1 MKEEL
6 LAFLVDPYFLTILLV
21 AVLIALCAAL
31 MGVTLV
37 LKRYSLIGDGLS
49 HVAFG
54 AMSVATVA
62 GITNDMWI
70 VFPVTLITAILL
82 LMGGQKRKI
91 KGDSA
96 MAMVSVGALAIGY
109 LLRSI
114 FPSTSTGGVS
124 ADVCGTL
131 FGGTNILTLSDE
143 KVTLCIALSV
153 VVVVAFVF
161 FYHKIFAVTFDE
173 SFAAATGSNT
183 TLYNLVIAVIIAMI
197 VVLGMQLVG
206 SLLIS
211 ALVVFPAMSAMRVFK
226 SFKSVTICS
235 VIISVLCSF
244 FGLLVNTVCS
254 FQFQM
259 TIPVGPTI
267 VVADIIVFLVFS
279 LIGLCRN
286 GWRRA

>member
-1 MKEEL
+1 MREEL
-6 LAFLVDPYFLTILLV
+6 IKFLASPYFLTILLV
-21 AVLIALCAAL
+21 TVLIALCAAL

-54 AMSVATVA
+54 AMSIAVVA
-62 GITNDMWI
+62 GITNDMLV
-70 VFPVTLITAILL
+70 VFPVTVVTAILL
-82 LMGGQKRKI
+82 LMGGQKRKV

-96 MAMVSVGALAIGY
+96 LAMVSVGALALGY
-109 LLRSI
+109 LLRSV
-114 FPSTSTGGVS
+114 FPSMASGGVS

-131 FGGTNILTLSDE
+131 FGGLNILTLSEE
-143 KVTLCIALSV
+143 KVTLCIILSV
-153 VVVVAFVF
+153 VVVVAFVL

-173 SFAAATGSNT
+173 GFAAATGSNT

-226 SFKSVTICS
+226 SFRSVTICS
-235 VIISVLCSF
+235 VAISIFCSF
-244 FGLLVNTVCS
+244 FGLLANTVCS
-254 FQFQM
+254 FQYLVQ
-259 TIPVGPTI
+259 IPVGPTI
-267 VVADIIVFLVFS
+267 VVADIVVFLIFS
-279 LIGLCRN
+279 LIGMLR
-286 GWRRA
+286 GRS

>member
-1 MKEEL
+1 MSEQL
-6 LAFLVDPYFLTILLV
+6 LEFLLSPYFLTILLV

-37 LKRYSLIGDGLS
+37 LKRYSLIGDGQS

-54 AMSVATVA
+54 AMSIAVVA
-62 GITNDMWI
+62 GVTNDMLV
-70 VFPVTLITAILL
+70 VFPVTVVTAVLL
-82 LMGGQKRKI
+82 LMGGQKRKA

-96 MAMVSVGALAIGY
+96 LAMVSVGALAIGY
-109 LLRSI
+109 LLRSV
-114 FPSTSTGGVS
+114 FPSTASGGVS

-131 FGGTNILTLSDE
+131 FGGLNILTLSKE
-143 KVTLCIALSV
+143 KVTLCIVLSV
-153 VVVVAFVF
+153 VVVFAFVF

-226 SFKSVTICS
+226 SFRGVTICS
-235 VIISVLCSF
+235 VLISVFCAF

-254 FQFQM
+254 LQYVLQ
-259 TIPVGPTI
+259 IPVGPTI
-267 VVADIIVFLVFS
+267 VIANIAVFGVFTLAGFIRS
-279 LIGLCRN
+279 R
-286 GWRRA
+286 

>member
-1 MKEEL
+1 MNEDL
-6 LAFLVDPYFLTILLV
+6 ILFLQEPYFLTILLV
-21 AVLIALCAAL
+21 TVLIALCASL

-54 AMSVATVA
+54 VMSVAIVA
-62 GITNDMWI
+62 GVTNDMLV
-70 VFPVTLITAILL
+70 VFPVTVITAILL
-82 LMGGQKRKI
+82 LMGGQKRMI

-96 MAMVSVGALAIGY
+96 LAMVSVGALAIGY
-109 LLRSI
+109 LLRSA
-114 FPSTSTGGVS
+114 FPASAANGVS
-124 ADVCGTL
+124 SDVCDTL
-131 FGGTNILTLSDE
+131 FGGLNLLTLSEE
-143 KVTLCIALSV
+143 KVRMCIILSIV
-153 VVVVAFVF
+153 VVLAFVL

-226 SFKSVTICS
+226 SFRSVTICS
-235 VIISVLCSF
+235 VVISVLCSF
-244 FGLLVNTVCS
+244 FGLLVNAVCS
-254 FQFQM
+254 FQYHLE
-259 TIPVGPTI
+259 IPVGPTI
-267 VVADIIVFLVFS
+267 VVADIVVFLVFS
-279 LIGLCRN
+279 LMGMIRG
-286 GWRRA
+286 RRTA

>member
-1 MKEEL
+1 MPEDL
-6 LAFLVDPYFLTILLV
+6 LQLLLDPYFLTILLV

-54 AMSVATVA
+54 AMSVAVVA
-62 GITNDMWI
+62 GVTNDMLV
-70 VFPVTLITAILL
+70 VFPVTVITAILL

-96 MAMVSVGALAIGY
+96 LAMVSVGALAIGY

-114 FPSTSTGGVS
+114 FPSTAAGGVS
-124 ADVCGTL
+124 SDVCGTL
-131 FGGTNILTLSDE
+131 FGGSNILTLSEE
-143 KVTLCIALSV
+143 KVRLCIILSV
-153 VVVVAFVF
+153 VVVFFFVL

-226 SFKSVTICS
+226 SFRSVTICS
-235 VIISVLCSF
+235 VLISILCAF
-244 FGLLVNTVCS
+244 FGLLVNAVCTTLFELS
-254 FQFQM
+254 
-259 TIPVGPTI
+259 IPVGPSI
-267 VVADIIVFLVFS
+267 VVADIAVFLVFF
-279 LIGLCRN
+279 LVGLLR
-286 GWRRA
+286 GRRAA

>member
-1 MKEEL
+1 MREEL
-6 LAFLVDPYFLTILLV
+6 VQFLLDPYFLTILLV
-21 AVLIALCAAL
+21 TVLIALCAAL

-54 AMSVATVA
+54 AMSVAVVA
-62 GITNDMWI
+62 GVTNDMLV
-70 VFPVTLITAILL
+70 VFPVTVITAVLL
-82 LMGGQKRKI
+82 LMGGQKRKV

-96 MAMVSVGALAIGY
+96 LAMVSVGALAIGY
-109 LLRSI
+109 LLRSV
-114 FPSTSTGGVS
+114 FPSTASGGVS

-131 FGGTNILTLSDE
+131 FGGLNILTLSEE
-143 KVTLCIALSV
+143 KVRLCIILSV
-153 VVVVAFVF
+153 IVVVAFVL

-183 TLYNLVIAVIIAMI
+183 VLYNLVIAVIIAMI

-226 SFKSVTICS
+226 SFRSVTICS
-235 VIISVLCSF
+235 VVISILCSF

-254 FQFQM
+254 FQYVLQ
-259 TIPVGPTI
+259 IPVGPTI
-267 VVADIIVFLVFS
+267 VVADIAVFLVFS
-279 LIGLCRN
+279 LIGLLR
-286 GWRRA
+286 GRRAG

>member
-1 MKEEL
+1 MNEDL
-6 LAFLVDPYFLTILLV
+6 ILFLQEPYFLTILLV
-21 AVLIALCAAL
+21 TVLIALCAAL

-54 AMSVATVA
+54 AMSIAVVA
-62 GITNDMWI
+62 GVTNDMLV
-70 VFPVTLITAILL
+70 VFPFTVITAILL
-82 LMGGQKRKI
+82 LMGGQNRKI

-96 MAMVSVGALAIGY
+96 LAMVSVGALALGY

-114 FPSTSTGGVS
+114 FPSTAAGGVS
-124 ADVCGTL
+124 SDVCGTL
-131 FGGTNILTLSDE
+131 FGGLNILTLSEE
-143 KVTLCIALSV
+143 KVRLCIILSIV
-153 VVVVAFVF
+153 VVLAFVL

-226 SFKSVTICS
+226 SFRSVTICS
-235 VIISVLCSF
+235 VVISILCSF
-244 FGLLVNTVCS
+244 FGLLVNTICS
-254 FQFQM
+254 FQFTMQ
-259 TIPVGPTI
+259 IPVGPTI
-267 VVADIIVFLVFS
+267 VVADIVVFLVFS
-279 LIGLCRN
+279 LIGLLR
-286 GWRRA
+286 GRRAA